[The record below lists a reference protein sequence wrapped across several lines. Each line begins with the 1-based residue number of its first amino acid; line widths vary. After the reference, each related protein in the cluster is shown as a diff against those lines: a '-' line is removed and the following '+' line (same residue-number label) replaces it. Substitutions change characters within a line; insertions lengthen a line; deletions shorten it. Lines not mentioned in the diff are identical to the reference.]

1 MARPLPRYPDRHGV
15 MATPRSPWMVKVHE
29 LLADGHWHDRETLV
43 TAAMPL
49 VPPGKAART
58 AVDNRDRMAATRRQQ
73 GVPVTPS
80 QVRRHDDQTVGARTK
95 VTHSI
100 SAALSRGHLQRRI
113 VAGRIQIRRTPPKDT
128 PT

>member
-1 MARPLPRYPDRHGV
+1 
-15 MATPRSPWMVKVHE
+15 MATPRSPWMVKVYE
-29 LLADGHWHDRETLV
+29 LLADGHWHDRETV
-43 TAAMPL
+43 VVAAMPL

-80 QVRRHDDQTVGARTK
+80 QVRRHDDQTVGARRK

-100 SAALSRGHLQRRI
+100 SAALSRGHLQRRT
-113 VAGRIQIRRTPPKDT
+113 VDGRPQIRLTPQEDT